1 MKLKKGVKRFLIA
14 VVIILVA
21 VLAFFLFKNLDS
33 NQETKEVKVVSK
45 ISEYGYT
52 LKDSKTKAYKD
63 MFKDLKAVVEDLNI
77 FRLNNCMDALMYFR
91 SLKNNSDNDYDLL
104 ITDNYMPLRKDSF
117 DLVQSVIYI
126 INSFKND
133 VSESVPICVCSS
145 DKFNVKCDY
154 EFVKYLII

>member
-1 MKLKKGVKRFLIA
+1 MNILI
-14 VVIILVA
+14 VEDDDYKY
-21 VLAFFLFKNLDS
+21 KNI
-33 NQETKEVKVVSK
+33 VR
-45 ISEYGYT
+45 
-52 LKDSKTKAYKD
+52 
-63 MFKDLKAVVEDLNI
+63 DLKAVVKELYI

-117 DLVQSVIYI
+117 DLVQSAIYI

-133 VSESVPICVCSS
+133 VSESTPICVCSA

-154 EFVKYLII
+154 DYSVLYEPTKSLQEDFSKIIDDINRKENDLKDEKILKIYIK

>member
-1 MKLKKGVKRFLIA
+1 MNILI
-14 VVIILVA
+14 VEDNDYKY
-21 VLAFFLFKNLDS
+21 KNM
-33 NQETKEVKVVSK
+33 VR
-45 ISEYGYT
+45 
-52 LKDSKTKAYKD
+52 
-63 MFKDLKAVVEDLNI
+63 DLKAVVEDLNI

-117 DLVQSVIYI
+117 DLVQSAIYI

-145 DKFNVKCDY
+145 DEFNDDCDY
-154 EFVKYLII
+154 NYFVLYEQAKSLQEDFIKIISDINYKESKKVLKMPKK

>member
-1 MKLKKGVKRFLIA
+1 MNILI
-14 VVIILVA
+14 VEDDDYKY
-21 VLAFFLFKNLDS
+21 KNI
-33 NQETKEVKVVSK
+33 VR
-45 ISEYGYT
+45 
-52 LKDSKTKAYKD
+52 
-63 MFKDLKAVVEDLNI
+63 DLKTIVEDLNI

-91 SLKNNSDNDYDLL
+91 SLKNNYDNDYDLL

-117 DLVQSVIYI
+117 DLVQSAIYI

-154 EFVKYLII
+154 DYSVLYKPTKSLQEDFSKIIDDINSKENDLKDEKILKTYIK